1 MANRY
6 WVLGNGTWNLSATT
20 NWSAT
25 SGGSGGA
32 SAPTYL
38 DDVYFDTNSNVG
50 TGVWTVTLD
59 TAATCAN
66 FNVIYPDGALT
77 IDKGT
82 LNVNTLTVY
91 GSYNIALST
100 GTGAANFLTIGTG
113 LIKFV
118 ITTQSSSVFS
128 LTVPSSSEK
137 TLIGKNNQ
145 TSGTLTINTASA
157 TRNALGQINV
167 SSMAIEPIDIG
178 SSYKTSI
185 GKNNQTGGTLTLN
198 TASATRNAL
207 GPTNISS
214 LPILTTISTA
224 STATI
229 SYNVFALGYNRV
241 VYIETL
247 AGGTLTINT
256 ASATRNALGQINVSS
271 MAIEP
276 IDIGSS
282 YKTSIG
288 KNNQL
293 GSIIVV
299 DIGSSIK
306 TSIGKNNQTGGTLTI
321 NTASATR
328 NALGIGNVSSLPI
341 LTTISTASTATISY
355 NVFAPGY
362 NRVVYIETLAP
373 GPTLNNITSATLVSK
388 NALGLIN
395 IPKIIVSENWSPF
408 PTINNITSATLV
420 GRDAFSK
427 NDSPKNII
435 FEKFVPVPIIVNNTN
450 ITTIRGLINQVGSTL
465 NLKPVNIYEKF
476 GETITNGITPLPYQ
490 FWG

>member
-145 TSGTLTINTASA
+145 TGGTLTI
-157 TRNALGQINV
+157 
-167 SSMAIEPIDIG
+167 
-178 SSYKTSI
+178 
-185 GKNNQTGGTLTLN
+185 N

-224 STATI
+224 S
-229 SYNVFALGYNRV
+229 
-241 VYIETL
+241 
-247 AGGTLTINT
+247 
-256 ASATRNALGQINVSS
+256 AS
-271 MAIEP
+271 
-276 IDIGSS
+276 
-282 YKTSIG
+282 
-288 KNNQL
+288 
-293 GSIIVV
+293 
-299 DIGSSIK
+299 
-306 TSIGKNNQTGGTLTI
+306 
-321 NTASATR
+321 
-328 NALGIGNVSSLPI
+328 
-341 LTTISTASTATISY
+341 TISY

-450 ITTIRGLINQVGSTL
+450 ITTIRELINQVGSTL
-465 NLKPVNIYEKF
+465 NSKTVNIYEKF
-476 GETITNGITPLPYQ
+476 GETITNGITLLPYQ